1 MTQKTSRISGFHK
14 LSVSERID
22 QALAFAG
29 LADSD
34 LKALFLDTGNLPA
47 ERVDQL
53 IENAVGTM
61 NIPVGVATNL
71 LIDGKDYLVPMATE
85 ESSVVAAVCNAAR
98 QCYDSGG

>member
-34 LKALFLDTGNLPA
+34 LKALFLDTGNLP
-47 ERVDQL
+47 
-53 IENAVGTM
+53 T
-61 NIPVGVATNL
+61 
-71 LIDGKDYLVPMATE
+71 
-85 ESSVVAAVCNAAR
+85 
-98 QCYDSGG
+98 